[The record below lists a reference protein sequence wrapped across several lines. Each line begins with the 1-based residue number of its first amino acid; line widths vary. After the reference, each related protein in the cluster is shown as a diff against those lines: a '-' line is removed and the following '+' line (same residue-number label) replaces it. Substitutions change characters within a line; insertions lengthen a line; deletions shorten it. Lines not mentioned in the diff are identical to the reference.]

1 MRPCSRSSRAR
12 SRRRVSKPRRPSS
25 TAWSMPT
32 RRNTATSTSR
42 RSGPGMREKQAN
54 RRIRLLLVI
63 FVLIFAAT
71 LARAVW
77 LQGVRAASLSKLA
90 EHQHR
95 EVVTIPADRGT
106 IYDRTGVQLAIGEQM
121 TTLYADP
128 RQVTNP

>member
-1 MRPCSRSSRAR
+1 
-12 SRRRVSKPRRPSS
+12 
-25 TAWSMPT
+25 
-32 RRNTATSTSR
+32 
-42 RSGPGMREKQAN
+42 MREKQAN

-128 RQVTNP
+128 RQVTNPQAIAVSSGTRRASSSTCSGSRTRSRRRSS